1 MTSPMDAETLRL
13 QALLEART
21 QALAGRGRDATEAAR
36 TEAFLVCTCGTDRY
50 GLPLGAV
57 AQVRPA
63 RACTPVPGAPP
74 ALLGIVALAGR
85 IVSVLD
91 LAQALGRPAQN
102 LALGRPDSAGPEA
115 GHLVVLRGGTVPVAL
130 AVDRVAAVLD
140 VAVPAAEAP
149 APGMD
154 GTGLGEAAV
163 SGYAAARTLSA
174 QAVPGQVVPGQVV
187 PGQVVPGEVGFVIVD
202 LPRLLRR
209 YCP

>member
-1 MTSPMDAETLRL
+1 MMPATETETLRL
-13 QALLEART
+13 QAMLEART
-21 QALAGRGRDATEAAR
+21 QALARRGLDAAEAAR
-36 TEAFLVCTCGTDRY
+36 TQPFLVCTCGADRY

-63 RACTPVPGAPP
+63 RSCTPVPGAPP

-91 LAQALGRPAQN
+91 LAR
-102 LALGRPDSAGPEA
+102 ALGRPDSADPEA

-140 VAVPAAEAP
+140 ATVPDAETP
-149 APGMD
+149 ASGMD
-154 GTGLGEAAV
+154 GAGLGEAAV
-163 SGYAAARTLSA
+163 SGYAATRSLSA
-174 QAVPGQVVPGQVV
+174 KVVPGQL
-187 PGQVVPGEVGFVIVD
+187 VPGESGFVIVD